1 MIGATKGPCD
11 DGAIRARP
19 CAGPDALP
27 KSRKTLILLATVLA
41 SSMAFVDGSV
51 VNVALPSIQH
61 DLAAGGATVQWVM
74 NAYLLLLSALV
85 LVGGAAADRFGRRRV
100 LLVGV
105 GLFALAS
112 AACGFAPN
120 AILLVVAR
128 ALQGAGAALLT
139 PASLAILGASFP
151 ETERGRAIGAWAGF
165 GAVATAIGPVLGG
178 WLVDHVGWRA
188 IFFINLPLAAGTVA
202 LALAAIPETS
212 DPDARGLDGLGA
224 ALVALGLGLVT
235 WALASAPAQGLA
247 SPPVAGALAAGLVF
261 LAAFA
266 WHEARTRAPMMAP
279 ALFRSRDF
287 LGANLLTLF
296 LYFALGGA
304 LFFLPFALIRL
315 RGYPA
320 TAAGAAFLPFSLV
333 MGLGSSPAGR
343 LADRIGPR
351 LPLTVGPLLAG
362 VGFLLLAWAVS
373 EGGYW
378 TGVLP
383 AMLVLAVGM
392 TVSVA
397 PLTATVMNAV
407 AQAHAGQA
415 SGINN
420 AVARVAGLFGV
431 AVMALVFAA
440 RFDGVLQPRL
450 AADRVPVAD
459 RPVKGAA
466 LTVSPASTAGPVAEA
481 ERAAFGEAYRAV
493 MWLAAGA
500 AAAGGIAAG
509 VIIAGRDRG
518 RDEKATPSPHRS

>member
-1 MIGATKGPCD
+1 M
-11 DGAIRARP
+11 
-19 CAGPDALP
+19 
-27 KSRKTLILLATVLA
+27 
-41 SSMAFVDGSV
+41 
-51 VNVALPSIQH
+51 
-61 DLAAGGATVQWVM
+61 
-74 NAYLLLLSALV
+74 
-85 LVGGAAADRFGRRRV
+85 
-100 LLVGV
+100 
-105 GLFALAS
+105 
-112 AACGFAPN
+112 
-120 AILLVVAR
+120 
-128 ALQGAGAALLT
+128 
-139 PASLAILGASFP
+139 
-151 ETERGRAIGAWAGF
+151 
-165 GAVATAIGPVLGG
+165 LGG

-188 IFFINLPLAAGTVA
+188 IFFINLPLAAGTVV

-212 DPDARGLDGLGA
+212 DPEARGLDGLGA
-224 ALVALGLGLVT
+224 ALVALGLGLIT
-235 WALASAPAQGLA
+235 WALASAPAQGLG
-247 SPPVAGALAAGLVF
+247 SPAVAGALAAGLAF
-261 LAAFA
+261 LTAFG
-266 WHEARTRAPMMAP
+266 WHEAHSRAPMVAP

-362 VGFLLLAWAVS
+362 GGFLLLAWAVS

-420 AVARVAGLFGV
+420 AVARVAGLLGV
-431 AVMALVFAA
+431 AVMALVFAG

-450 AADRVPVAD
+450 AADRVPIAA
-459 RPVKGAA
+459 RPARGAA
-466 LTVSPASTAGPVAEA
+466 LTVSPATAA
-481 ERAAFGEAYRAV
+481 ERAAFGEAYRMV

-500 AAAGGIAAG
+500 AAAGGLAAG
-509 VIIAGRDRG
+509 VTIAGRG
-518 RDEKATPSPHRS
+518 EGKEATPSPHKS

>member
-1 MIGATKGPCD
+1 MIGATRGPCD
-11 DGAIRARP
+11 DGAIRAVA
-19 CAGPDALP
+19 CAAPDALP

-51 VNVALPSIQH
+51 VNVALPAIQR
-61 DLAAGGATVQWVM
+61 DLAAGGAAVQWVM

-120 AILLVVAR
+120 ATLLVIAR

-165 GAVATAIGPVLGG
+165 GAVATAVGPVVGG

-188 IFFINLPLAAGTVA
+188 IFFINLPLAAGTVV

-212 DPDARGLDGLGA
+212 DPEARGLDGLGA
-224 ALVALGLGLVT
+224 ALVALGLGLIT
-235 WALASAPAQGLA
+235 WALASAPAQGLG
-247 SPPVAGALAAGLVF
+247 SPAVAGALAAGLAF
-261 LAAFA
+261 LTAFG
-266 WHEARTRAPMMAP
+266 WHEAHSRAPMVAP

-362 VGFLLLAWAVS
+362 GGFLLLAWAVS

-420 AVARVAGLFGV
+420 AVARVAGLLGV
-431 AVMALVFAA
+431 AVMALVFAG

-450 AADRVPVAD
+450 AADRVPIAA
-459 RPVKGAA
+459 RPARGAA
-466 LTVSPASTAGPVAEA
+466 LTVSPATAA
-481 ERAAFGEAYRAV
+481 ERAAFGEAYRMV

-500 AAAGGIAAG
+500 AAAGGLAAG
-509 VIIAGRDRG
+509 VTIAGRG
-518 RDEKATPSPHRS
+518 EGKEATPSPHKS